1 VLARLAADAV
11 CEVHVVPV
19 GAILE
24 RQPGGAVHAPAGAC
38 WTVAADEGWGVEVA
52 FEAGWLLAWVERV
65 AWWQALGGRSV
76 EGVDVVV
83 SSRGGMVVVV
93 V

>member
-1 VLARLAADAV
+1 MFARCAADAV

-38 WTVAADEGWGVEVA
+38 WTVAADEGRGVEVA
-52 FEAGWLLAWVERV
+52 FEASGLLAWVQRV
-65 AWWQALGGRSV
+65 ARRQTLSGRSV
-76 EGVDVVV
+76 EGV
-83 SSRGGMVVVV
+83 GMAVLS
-93 V
+93 

>member
-1 VLARLAADAV
+1 MAADAV

-24 RQPGGAVHAPAGAC
+24 RQPGGAVRAPAGAC

-52 FEAGWLLAWVERV
+52 FEAGGLLAWVKWII
-65 AWWQALGGRSV
+65 WWQALGRGSV
-76 EGVDVVV
+76 EGVGVAVL
-83 SSRGGMVVVV
+83 S
-93 V
+93 